1 MQKIQLK
8 YTKGEAVKFIGHRDL
23 MRAFQRA
30 IRRAALPITYS
41 QGYNP
46 HMKISWGNALK
57 VGATSA
63 GETAI
68 IQLDGWVR
76 PDDVKAR
83 LNQTL
88 PRGLEI
94 IQANLV

>member
-1 MQKIQLK
+1 MQRIKLK
-8 YTKGEAVKFIGHRDL
+8 YSKGEEVKFIGHRDL

-30 IRRAALPITYS
+30 IRRAGLPIAYS
-41 QGYNP
+41 QGFNP

-63 GETAI
+63 AETATLQI
-68 IQLDGWVR
+68 DGWIH
-76 PDDVKAR
+76 PDEVKAR

-88 PRGLEI
+88 PKGLEI
-94 IQANLV
+94 LDAFVI